1 MMCVQQHSLG
11 SIVSIRFLKRC
22 DMSTGTSIPYHL
34 RPNKAVERGLFIQS
48 LRKINKY
55 LNISDYRYIGFGGPF
70 LEDFK
75 ALHHE
80 LKISDMVCI
89 EVNENV
95 RRRQQF
101 NKPLSCIDFLDRACS
116 AKDFINE
123 HDFDKKSIVWLDF
136 VSFKDLSHQLSD
148 VYP

>member
-22 DMSTGTSIPYHL
+22 DMSTWELLYHIIL
-34 RPNKAVERGLFIQS
+34 GPIRLLWNRGLFIQS

-55 LNISDYRYIGFGGPF
+55 LNISDYRYMGFGG
-70 LEDFK
+70 LRGDFK

-101 NKPLSCIDFLDRACS
+101 NKPLSCIDFLDRGMLC
-116 AKDFINE
+116 
-123 HDFDKKSIVWLDF
+123 
-136 VSFKDLSHQLSD
+136 
-148 VYP
+148 